1 MEIEAT
7 LNSRPLTFVSSG
19 EIEEPLTP
27 YHLLCGRRLLAMPD
41 QEEIEISQLNAEEAR
56 GRVALLERLKD
67 HFWIRWRNEYLLEL
81 RNSHRL
87 KMKDPEGQTV
97 AVGDVVIIHEDGLHR
112 GLWKLGRVESL
123 IKGKDGLVR
132 GAVVKSTTPKKGN
145 PTRLRRPLQ
154 RLYPLEL
161 GARSQGDST
170 ADIPDVPTGTEH
182 AEVRPRQ
189 GAACIS
195 GIADIPDM
203 LDGAE
208 DAEERPR
215 REAAR
220 RADRER
226 RALMENKL
234 L

>member
-1 MEIEAT
+1 
-7 LNSRPLTFVSSG
+7 
-19 EIEEPLTP
+19 
-27 YHLLCGRRLLAMPD
+27 MPD

-67 HFWIRWRNEYLLEL
+67 HFWIRWGNEYLLEI

-87 KMKDPEGQTV
+87 KMKDAEGQIV

-123 IKGKDGLVR
+123 IKGKDGLVC
-132 GAVVKSTTPKKGN
+132 GAVIKSTTAKEGN
-145 PTRLRRPLQ
+145 PTRLKRSLQ
-154 RLYPLEL
+154 SLYPLEL
-161 GARSQGDST
+161 GARSLGDST
-170 ADIPDVPTGTEH
+170 ADIPDVSTGTEH

-189 GAACIS
+189 GATV
-195 GIADIPDM
+195 IADIPS
-203 LDGAE
+203 LLGGAE

-215 REAAR
+215 REAAS
-220 RADRER
+220 RADRKR
-226 RALMENKL
+226 RALMEKKL

>member
-1 MEIEAT
+1 M
-7 LNSRPLTFVSSG
+7 RKVK
-19 EIEEPLTP
+19 
-27 YHLLCGRRLLAMPD
+27 RLL
-41 QEEIEISQLNAEEAR
+41 S
-56 GRVALLERLKD
+56 
-67 HFWIRWRNEYLLEL
+67 
-81 RNSHRL
+81 
-87 KMKDPEGQTV
+87 
-97 AVGDVVIIHEDGLHR
+97 GDVVIIHEDGLHR

-123 IKGKDGLVR
+123 FKGKDGLVR

-145 PTRLRRPLQ
+145 TTRLRRPLQ

-170 ADIPDVPTGTEH
+170 ADIPDVSTGTEH

-189 GAACIS
+189 GAA
-195 GIADIPDM
+195 GIADIPDL

-208 DAEERPR
+208 DAGERPR
-215 REAAR
+215 REAASR
-220 RADRER
+220 TDRER

>member
-1 MEIEAT
+1 M
-7 LNSRPLTFVSSG
+7 
-19 EIEEPLTP
+19 
-27 YHLLCGRRLLAMPD
+27 AMPN
-41 QEEIEISQLNAEEAR
+41 QEEIEISQLTGEEAR

-67 HFWIRWRNEYLLEL
+67 HFWIRWKNEYLLEL

-87 KMKDPEGQTV
+87 KMKDAEGQTV
-97 AVGDVVIIHEDGLHR
+97 AVGDVVIVHEDGLHR

-132 GAVVKSTTPKKGN
+132 GAVVKSTTPKKRK

-154 RLYPLEL
+154 KLYPLEL
-161 GARSQGDST
+161 GTCSQENST
-170 ADIPDVPTGTEH
+170 VDIPVGPTGTAH
-182 AEVRPRQ
+182 AEERPRQ
-189 GAACIS
+189 GVEY
-195 GIADIPDM
+195 GADN
-203 LDGAE
+203 LNVLVGAE

-226 RALMENKL
+226 RALMDNQL

>member
-1 MEIEAT
+1 M
-7 LNSRPLTFVSSG
+7 
-19 EIEEPLTP
+19 
-27 YHLLCGRRLLAMPD
+27 
-41 QEEIEISQLNAEEAR
+41 
-56 GRVALLERLKD
+56 
-67 HFWIRWRNEYLLEL
+67 
-81 RNSHRL
+81 
-87 KMKDPEGQTV
+87 
-97 AVGDVVIIHEDGLHR
+97 
-112 GLWKLGRVESL
+112 
-123 IKGKDGLVR
+123 
-132 GAVVKSTTPKKGN
+132 
-145 PTRLRRPLQ
+145 RRPLQ